1 MLWEASCALAG
12 HGARLATMINKSTT
26 IVLPQRTE
34 RKVNGSAS
42 GAAYFATMKP
52 LDHNNANVSGAA
64 RIRNGVG
71 RWESMGGVTML

>member
-1 MLWEASCALAG
+1 
-12 HGARLATMINKSTT
+12 
-26 IVLPQRTE
+26 
-34 RKVNGSAS
+34 
-42 GAAYFATMKP
+42 MKP